1 VDAQENGPAGV
12 FLLDGRPG
20 ARGCTIVEASAA
32 PVQHPRPRER
42 VSPFG
47 LSVLFGLFYFIQGIS
62 EPTEGLISQP
72 VLSLLRSWGQ
82 NAEQIGTFSF
92 LLALPWAIK
101 PVYGLIS
108 DFIPLA
114 GYHRKSY
121 LIVTSAVTAA
131 SLGTLY
137 VLDLPAG
144 AVYPLFVLLLLSTA
158 GVAFSDVV
166 VDALMIEKGQ
176 PHGLTGRL
184 QSIQWGAMYAADVV
198 AGSLGGYLS
207 QHSQHNLGFLICGGF
222 AVGTLV
228 LSATVVSERRQTD
241 ARANFHA
248 TLDLLRRAAV
258 SRAILA
264 GGAFLLFLNFNPF
277 NKAVLYLYMTE
288 DLAFSEQ
295 FYGNTNSLWAISATV
310 ASLLYGLYCR
320 RISMRILVHASILL
334 AIVST
339 VAYWSMHDEASARVV
354 SVAAG
359 FAYATAAMVQ
369 LDLAAQI
376 CPPQT
381 AGTLFALLMALSNLG
396 TGLSTWLGGWCYE
409 HTLEGWGN
417 PLAFNV
423 LVGIGA
429 VFTAGCWLV
438 VPYLRTV
445 LPCDAVVPSPPGRGL
460 G

>member
-1 VDAQENGPAGV
+1 
-12 FLLDGRPG
+12 
-20 ARGCTIVEASAA
+20 
-32 PVQHPRPRER
+32 
-42 VSPFG
+42 

-101 PVYGLIS
+101 PIYGLIS

-121 LIVTSAVTAA
+121 LIVTSALTAV
-131 SLGTLY
+131 SLGVLY
-137 VLDLPAG
+137 AVDLPAG
-144 AVYPLFVLLLLSTA
+144 AAYRLFLLLLLPTV

-184 QSIQWGAMYAADVV
+184 QAVQWGAMYAADVF

-207 QHSQHNLGFLICGGF
+207 QHSQQDLAFLICGGF
-222 AVGTLV
+222 AVCTLI
-228 LSATVVSERRQTD
+228 LSATMVSERRQSD

-248 TLDLLRRAAV
+248 TLDLLRRAAA

-264 GGAFLLFLNFNPF
+264 GGAFLFFLNFNPF

-295 FYGNTNSLWAISATV
+295 FYGNTNSLWAIAATV

-320 RISMRILVHASILL
+320 RIRMRILVHSSVVLG
-334 AIVST
+334 IVST
-339 VAYWSMHDEASARVV
+339 VAYWSMYDEASARVV
-354 SVAAG
+354 TVAAG

-396 TGLSTWLGGWCYE
+396 TGLSTWVGGWCYE
-409 HTLEGWGN
+409 HTLQEWGN
-417 PLAFNV
+417 PLAFNS
-423 LVGIGA
+423 LVTIGA

-438 VPYLRTV
+438 VPYLKTV
-445 LPCDAVVPSPPGRGL
+445 LPDSASVPAPAGRGL